1 MRFELEE
8 QKIILGFDTGSGTY
22 PSISGMHKGTI
33 KPNHTVIATK
43 LYTYPCVGTGW
54 YAEYAAFYNTNG
66 TLIAEAHWNGYQ
78 SDWHNITF
86 DKPVV
91 LLPNKTYNYTI
102 CTGSYPQIHHNRT
115 LTVTD
120 GEITCT
126 KFIDANG
133 KIYYDWIP
141 AIRLE

>member
-78 SDWHNITF
+78 SNWYNISF
-86 DKPVV
+86 NKPFT
-91 LLPNKTYNYTI
+91 LFANETYNFTI
-102 CTGSYPQIHHNRT
+102 RTGLLS
-115 LTVTD
+115 
-120 GEITCT
+120 
-126 KFIDANG
+126 ANN
-133 KIYYDWIP
+133 P
-141 AIRLE
+141 